1 MKTAL
6 LLIDIQNDYFPGG
19 NGELKN
25 PLKAAGEARRLL
37 DFFRQRGL
45 PTVHIQHIAIKPNA
59 RTFLPGT
66 RGSEFHDSIAPQK
79 GATIIVK
86 HFANSF
92 RETNLQE
99 HLADQGIERLVICGM
114 MTHMCVDATTRAAV
128 DLHYQVMVASD
139 ACATKN
145 LSFGETDI
153 PAEHV
158 HATLLAAF
166 SSFAQVMTASEIL
179 DLMTK

>member
-25 PLKAAGEARRLL
+25 PLESANAARGLL
-37 DFFRQRGL
+37 DFFRQCEL

-66 RGSEFHDSIAPQK
+66 RGSELHECILPRK
-79 GATIIVK
+79 GETIIIK

-99 HLADQGIERLVICGM
+99 YLSKHGIEQLIVCGM
-114 MTHMCVDATTRAAV
+114 MTHMCVDATVRAAV
-128 DLHYQVMVASD
+128 DLHYQVIVASD

-145 LSFGETDI
+145 LSFGETSI

-158 HATLLAAF
+158 HATMLATF
-166 SSFAQVMTASEIL
+166 TSFAQVMNVDEVL
-179 DLMTK
+179 KLMSK